1 MGRRTHGTQ
10 SWCSV
15 IIFLPIALMQNGRLI
30 LFTSSILLPCCK
42 CPICLFWMVC
52 CELFFLLFGRLSLVI
67 HQDKSMLS
75 HLLPFHTV
83 FFKDNKHYGSINCV
97 QCKWCLTATAWFF
110 NDGSHLE
117 TIALVMSNVPCG
129 ITEVGVIKTISSF
142 IFNSMLLPQGDGKGD

>member
-1 MGRRTHGTQ
+1 MFVLNG
-10 SWCSV
+10 V
-15 IIFLPIALMQNGRLI
+15 VFLTVWKVVSDYPSGQVYAIASAAI
-30 LFTSSILLPCCK
+30 SYS
-42 CPICLFWMVC
+42 
-52 CELFFLLFGRLSLVI
+52 
-67 HQDKSMLS
+67 
-75 HLLPFHTV
+75 